1 MRTVC
6 GVEPMPEQKIARTW
20 QEIAELAANEKDP
33 EKLYQLVRELEM
45 ALDERDRLLNNSD
58 GGAKTGAA

>member
-1 MRTVC
+1 
-6 GVEPMPEQKIARTW
+6 MPEQKIARTW